1 MLKLCIKSR
10 FCILKCTALLNKAK
24 FAYEIFF
31 MLHLFIFLPVHRLEA
46 DVAHILGTG
55 YVIAGLSC
63 GLKTLDLSVLS
74 RARKNFKPK
83 KENRLNVSLCSCEWN
98 NSPSAHLECVH
109 VPKCTCICL
118 PSKEARSGAQTNTS
132 LSGYEVVRPPL
143 IVRHYFDTQNR
154 GSALRPELACGHSP
168 NG

>member
-1 MLKLCIKSR
+1 MLKLCIKLR

-31 MLHLFIFLPVHRLEA
+31 MLHLFIFLPVHRL
-46 DVAHILGTG
+46 D
-55 YVIAGLSC
+55 IAGLSC
-63 GLKTLDLSVLS
+63 GIKPLDLSVLS

-118 PSKEARSGAQTNTS
+118 PSKEARSGAQTNIS